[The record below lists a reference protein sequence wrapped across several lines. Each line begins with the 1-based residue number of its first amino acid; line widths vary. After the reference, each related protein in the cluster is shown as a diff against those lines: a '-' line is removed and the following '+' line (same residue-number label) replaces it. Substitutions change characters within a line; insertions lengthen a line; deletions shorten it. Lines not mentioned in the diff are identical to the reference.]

1 MTILILGNGGREH
14 ALAWKLNAF
23 SHEVFVHPGNAGTIK
38 EGFPSFGTLTSPK
51 EIASVAKEKN
61 IALIIIGPE
70 QLLAED
76 YASTFRNLGFW
87 VVGPGREAAKLET
100 SKIFSKEFM
109 VKAGVPTAD
118 FTVYDNLDSFQR
130 DLISFTYPTVL
141 KLDGLAAGKGVT
153 IAKSK
158 EQAIAFA
165 DNVWVRQSF
174 GPLPQ
179 RVLVEEFIAG
189 VELSYLGFCDG
200 NTFLPLSSSTDFKR
214 VFDSDEG
221 PNTGGMGAVSPS
233 PHLTLELEAKITTTI
248 VAPILNTLLQEK
260 IDFRG
265 ILYIGIMIDKNKT
278 PFVLEFNT
286 RFGDP
291 ETQSLLMR
299 LDTDL
304 LPSLMA
310 TAKGELA
317 NAPNLKWREET
328 AIYVVAATAGYPEN
342 PVLGSEITGLEAM
355 GHDTQVFFGGVAA
368 SSQGLVTSGGRVL
381 GVGAL
386 GCTISEARE
395 KAYRRLK
402 QISWKGMHYRTDI
415 GLCIKIPGPE

>member
-1 MTILILGNGGREH
+1 MKILILGNGGREH
-14 ALAWKLNAF
+14 AIAWKLNAF
-23 SHEVFVHPGNAGTIK
+23 SHEVFIHPGNAGTIK

-109 VKAGVPTAD
+109 VRAGVPTAH

-153 IAKSK
+153 IAKNRQ
-158 EQAIAFA
+158 QAIAFA
-165 DNVWVRQSF
+165 ENVWVEQSF

-200 NTFLPLSSSTDFKR
+200 HTFLPLSSSTDFKR
-214 VFDSDEG
+214 VFDFDEG

-233 PHLTLELEAKITTTI
+233 PHLTVELEAQITRTI
-248 VAPILNTLLQEK
+248 VAPILNTLIQEK
-260 IDFRG
+260 IEFRG
-265 ILYIGIMIDKNKT
+265 ILYIGIMIDKHKT

-299 LDTDL
+299 LDSDL
-304 LPSLMA
+304 LPTLMA

-317 NAPNLKWREET
+317 KAPILKWREET
-328 AIYVVAATAGYPEN
+328 SIYVVGATAGYPEN
-342 PVLGSEITGLEAM
+342 PVLGSEITGLDSISP
-355 GHDTQVFFGGVAA
+355 DTQVFLGGVAA
-368 SSQGLVTSGGRVL
+368 SSHGLVTAGGRVL

-386 GCTISEARE
+386 GRTISEARE
-395 KAYRRLK
+395 KAYRRLR

-415 GLCIKIPGPE
+415 GL